1 MRICVVGTSNIGKTT
16 FINDFIKKYPM
27 YKISETSYRDLL
39 DEKNIKLNKEGNQE
53 SQEIIRD
60 YMADQIFK
68 YNKNSNVIFDRC
80 ILDNL
85 IYSIYLNDKDP
96 TNVTD
101 AFIHKSLQICREVC
115 KFYDIIFFLPITKLN
130 NISLVPRKNREID
143 EEYRN
148 QIDLLFKA
156 AVHTYRQGKSVFFD
170 MNDTPAIIEIFG
182 SPEERMAMVEMY
194 LDPKTG
200 DIWDEEHNLLAT

>member
-1 MRICVVGTSNIGKTT
+1 MRICVVGTANIGKTT

-27 YKISETSYRDLL
+27 YKLSETSYRDLL
-39 DEKNIKLNKEGNQE
+39 DEKNIKLNREGNQE

-60 YMADQIFK
+60 YMSDQVLK
-68 YNKNSNVIFDRC
+68 YNRNSNVIFDRC

-85 IYSIYLNDKDP
+85 IYSIYLNDKDS

-115 KFYDIIFFLPITKLN
+115 KFYDIIFFLPITKQN
-130 NISLVPRKNREID
+130 KIEIEERKNRDIGP
-143 EEYRN
+143 EYRED
-148 QIDLLFKA
+148 IDKLFKA
-156 AVHTYRQGKSVFFD
+156 AIHTYRMGKSVFFD
-170 MNDTPAIIEIFG
+170 MTDTPAVIEIFG

-200 DIWDEEHNLLAT
+200 DIWGEEHNLLAT